1 MVRHQRP
8 PRAGSASTSAN
19 DDELD
24 LQAFS
29 ESLYPEGL
37 TIRDVADDGNCFF
50 RAVSDQLYG
59 SEERHIELRHRACE
73 YLIRHKHRYQYFVND
88 EQSFDEYVADMR
100 NDGVWADNLEL
111 QAISMDCGVNIR
123 VHQSGNP
130 SYDIRNH
137 PAPDAPVIHLSYHF
151 GEHYASVRPLRTAGL
166 AVPAEHPPLSPPI
179 RRRVSSST
187 DPKSTSSS
195 SPRRPRRSN
204 STNAGAIWE
213 DLGSECESIEKIV
226 ERTRQEAKAIR
237 VKESNKNEE
246 HAQAARDIER
256 RMKDFNNLLCR
267 IRQTVEHNR
276 DAYARRFG
284 AVTTG
289 ASSLSRRTVKRSSTV
304 EPDEGELVSGSRRT
318 DAVHNALG
326 KTRAEVNDCWTDV
339 QDLVKAV
346 SGETLRTSKANKR
359 KEQEMKKKERKERRR
374 REQERI
380 ARGENLNQLAPRMGR
395 QHELDIAI

>member
-8 PRAGSASTSAN
+8 ARAGSASTSAN

-29 ESLYPEGL
+29 ESLYPDGL

-59 SEERHIELRHRACE
+59 SEERHTELRHRACE

-123 VHQSGNP
+123 VHQSGKP

-166 AVPAEHPPLSPPI
+166 AVSAEHPPLPPLT
-179 RRRVSSST
+179 RRRSSSST
-187 DPKSTSSS
+187 DPNSTSSS

-204 STNAGAIWE
+204 STNVGTIWE
-213 DLGSECESIEKIV
+213 DLGSECENIEKMV

-237 VKESNKNEE
+237 FREINKAEDHTLTARNIE
-246 HAQAARDIER
+246 H
-256 RMKDFNNLLCR
+256 RMKDYNNLLCR

-276 DAYARRFG
+276 DTYARRI
-284 AVTTG
+284 AAMASG
-289 ASSLSRRTVKRSSTV
+289 ASSSSRRAAKRSSAV
-304 EPDEGELVSGSRRT
+304 EPDEGELFNGSRQT
-318 DAVHNALG
+318 DAVRNALN
-326 KTRAEVNDCWTDV
+326 KTRGEVHDSWANL
-339 QDLVKAV
+339 QDLKKAL
-346 SGETLRTSKANKR
+346 SGETHRTGKTSKK
-359 KEQEMKKKERKERRR
+359 KGQEMKKKERKERRR

-380 ARGENLNQLAPRMGR
+380 ARDDNLNQLAPRMR
-395 QHELDIAI
+395 PHELDIPI